1 MRASAAPLRK
11 ALRGSLATRYQ
22 SNRILPVPRGTI
34 AKPVMSLAPGT
45 HLGPYEIL
53 AIIGSGGMGDVYRA
67 RDTRLDRTV
76 AIKVV
81 RGEFTE
87 RFEREA
93 RAISALNHPQICTLY
108 DIGKEGDVRYL
119 VMEYLEG
126 GSLAERLRKGAL
138 RVDQAVRIASEMA
151 SALEAAHRKG
161 IAHRDL
167 KPGNVMLTRSGVK
180 LLDFGLAK
188 MPSRAERSEGDA
200 TMSMTSPITDR
211 HTILGTPQYMAPEQ
225 IEGAETDHRADIF
238 SFGCVLYEMISGK
251 PPFEGKSV
259 TSVMAAILER
269 PAPGLP
275 ADVAQFDWLIQHCL
289 EKDPEARFQ
298 NIHDV
303 RLGLERMPVQ
313 TAASQAQVRRANRL
327 PWLVTG
333 LALLAAA
340 GIVAWKTSR
349 AQRAPLPSLVRITN
363 DAGVTTG
370 PDISADGKLLVY
382 ASDRDGQN
390 NFDLYVQQLPGGT
403 PVRITN
409 TEDDETEPAFS
420 PDGTSIAF
428 YSSKGEGGIY
438 IMPALG
444 GEPRLLARGGHMP
457 RYSPDGAWIAY
468 WTGTLTSGDPFVA
481 GAAKAFVI
489 PSAGGT
495 ARPIHPEFSVV
506 RAPIWS
512 PDGQRLLFQGVAAGE
527 GPLAAR
533 LDYWSAPV
541 EGGSAERTG
550 LIDQFL
556 KLSGGEVHRWT
567 REGVITGAGVVQNL
581 YRVPVDGSGKV
592 SGRSIQLTNGTES
605 VRFAAVSQTGRL
617 VFASGSVRVNV
628 WGVPIDAL
636 SGKVTGAPYRITDDV
651 ARVYGFFLSPDARNL
666 VYASDRNGAMQ
677 IWMKDLI
684 SGKQKVV
691 ITGPG
696 NVNGP
701 VFLRSGRIG
710 FVRGGG
716 AGKAPGGYIFDA
728 ATGESREL
736 SHAGYLL
743 GADSKEE
750 FGTLR
755 TVGGNLATVDV
766 VELSSGRNVPLIR
779 APHWNL
785 YQARFS
791 PDDRW
796 IAFLA
801 NTSPVTGRIYAARF
815 HGMQQIPEA
824 EWLPIT
830 SERARV
836 DKPRFS
842 PDGKLIYFTRDGEG
856 SRSIQ
861 AIRFDGETGRPV
873 GDPFLVFDFR
883 GPRLSMVPVNLSPMD
898 LAIGRDKLVTLVAE
912 STSNIWMAESNT
924 GTPAASK

>member
-1 MRASAAPLRK
+1 
-11 ALRGSLATRYQ
+11 
-22 SNRILPVPRGTI
+22 
-34 AKPVMSLAPGT
+34 MSLAPGT

-93 RAISALNHPQICTLY
+93 KAISALNHPQICTLY
-108 DIGKEGDVRYL
+108 DIGKEGDIRYL

-138 RVDQAVRIASEMA
+138 QVDQAVRIASEMA

-188 MPSRAERSEGDA
+188 MPDRAAPSDHGA
-200 TMSMTSPITDR
+200 TMTMTSPITDR
-211 HTILGTPQYMAPEQ
+211 NTIMGTPQYMAPEQ

-238 SFGCVLYEMISGK
+238 SFGCVLYEMILGK
-251 PPFEGKSV
+251 PPFEGKSA
-259 TSVMAAILER
+259 TGVMAAILER
-269 PAPGLP
+269 PAPTLP
-275 ADVAQFDWLIQHCL
+275 ADVAQFDWLIGHCL

-303 RLGLERMPVQ
+303 RLGLERIPVQ
-313 TAASQAQVRRANRL
+313 TAAPQTGVGPQKWL
-327 PWLVTG
+327 PWLVAG

-340 GIVAWKTSR
+340 GVMAWKMRTP
-349 AQRAPLPSLVRITN
+349 QTAPLPALVRITN
-363 DAGVTTG
+363 DAGVTTW
-370 PDISADGKLLVY
+370 PDISLDGKLVVY

-390 NFDLYVQQLPGGT
+390 NFDLYVQQIPGGT

-428 YSSKGEGGIY
+428 CSSKGEGGIY

-444 GEPRLLARGGHMP
+444 GEPRLLARRGHMP

-468 WTGTLTSGDPFVA
+468 WTGSLTSGDPFA
-481 GAAKAFVI
+481 PGAAKAFVI

-495 ARPIHPEFSVV
+495 ARPIHPELSVV
-506 RAPIWS
+506 RSPEWS
-512 PDGQRLLFQGVAAGE
+512 PDGHRLLFQGVAAGE
-527 GPLAAR
+527 GPLVAR
-533 LDYWSAPV
+533 LDYWSAPL
-541 EGGSAERTG
+541 ESGGAERTG

-556 KLSGGEVHRWT
+556 KLSDSLGDVHRWT
-567 REGVITGAGVVQNL
+567 RNGIIAGMTKNL

-592 SGRSIQLTNGTES
+592 TGRPIQLTNGTEGA
-605 VRFAAVSQTGRL
+605 RFASASQSGRL
-617 VFASGSVRVNV
+617 VFASGSESVNV
-628 WGVPIDAL
+628 WGVPVNGL
-636 SGKVTGAPYRITDDV
+636 SGKVTGAPYRITDDL
-651 ARVYGFFLSPDARNL
+651 ARIYGSVLSPDGRNL
-666 VYASDRNGAMQ
+666 LYASDRNGALQ
-677 IWMKDLI
+677 IWMKDLVT
-684 SGKQKVV
+684 GKQRAV

-696 NVNGP
+696 NLSAP
-701 VFLRSGRIG
+701 VLLHSGRIG
-710 FVRGGG
+710 FIRGG
-716 AGKAPGGYIFDA
+716 AAQKAPSGYVFDP
-728 ATGESREL
+728 ATGESHEV
-736 SHAGYLL
+736 SQAGYLL
-743 GADSKEE
+743 DADSGEE
-750 FGTLR
+750 FGMLR
-755 TVGGNLATVDV
+755 PVGGNKATVDV
-766 VELSSGRNVPLIR
+766 LDLRTGRNVPLMR

-801 NTSPVTGRIYAARF
+801 STGPVTSRIYVARF
-815 HGMQQIPEA
+815 HGMQQIPET

-830 SERARV
+830 SESGRV

-842 PDGKLIYFTRDGEG
+842 PDGKLIYFMRDGEG

-861 AIRFDGETGRPV
+861 AVRFDGETGRPV
-873 GDPFLVFDFR
+873 GDPFLVFDLR
-883 GPRLSMVPVNLSPMD
+883 GPRLSMVPVNLGPMD

-912 STSNIWMAESNT
+912 SISNIWMAEPKT
-924 GTPAASK
+924 DTPSASK

>member
-1 MRASAAPLRK
+1 
-11 ALRGSLATRYQ
+11 
-22 SNRILPVPRGTI
+22 
-34 AKPVMSLAPGT
+34 MSVAPGT
-45 HLGPYEIL
+45 HFGPYEIL
-53 AIIGSGGMGDVYRA
+53 AILGSGGMGDVYRA
-67 RDTRLDRTV
+67 RDTRLERTV

-87 RFEREA
+87 RFEHEA
-93 RAISALNHPQICTLY
+93 KAISALNHPQICTLY

-126 GSLAERLRKGAL
+126 GSLAERLHKGAL
-138 RVDQAVRIASEMA
+138 PVEQAVRIASEMA

-167 KPGNVMLTRSGVK
+167 KPGNVMLTKSGVK

-188 MPSRAERSEGDA
+188 MPARADGSDHEATMS
-200 TMSMTSPITDR
+200 TMSMTSAITERITDR

-251 PPFEGKSV
+251 PPFDGKSV
-259 TSVMAAILER
+259 TSVVVAILER
-269 PAPGLP
+269 PAPPLP
-275 ADVAQFDWLIQHCL
+275 ADLAQFDWLIQHCL

-298 NIHDV
+298 SIHDV

-313 TAASQAQVRRANRL
+313 TAAPQAQVQRANRV

-340 GIVAWKTSR
+340 GVVAWNMKGPQT
-349 AQRAPLPSLVRITN
+349 APLPSLVRITN

-370 PDISADGKLLVY
+370 PDISTDGKLLVY
-382 ASDRDGQN
+382 ASDRDGQS
-390 NFDLYVQQLPGGT
+390 NFDLYVQQIPGGT

-420 PDGTSIAF
+420 PDGTSVAF
-428 YSSKGEGGIY
+428 HWSKGEGGIY

-444 GEPRLLARGGHMP
+444 GEPRLLVRGGHMP
-457 RYSPDGAWIAY
+457 RYSPDGATIAY
-468 WTGTLTSGDPFVA
+468 WTGTLTSGDPFMA

-495 ARPIHPEFSVV
+495 PRPIHPEFSVV
-506 RAPIWS
+506 RALMWS

-541 EGGSAERTG
+541 EGGSADRTG
-550 LIDQFL
+550 LVDQL
-556 KLSGGEVHRWT
+556 TKLSGGEVHRWT
-567 REGVITGAGVVQNL
+567 REGVIAGAGPVQNF
-581 YRVPVDGSGKV
+581 YRVPVDGAGKV
-592 SGRSIQLTNGTES
+592 SGRPIQLTNGTAG
-605 VRFAAVSQTGRL
+605 VRLAAVSQSGRL
-617 VFASGSVRVNV
+617 VFASGSERVNV

-636 SGKVTGAPYRITDDV
+636 SGKVTGAPYRVTDDV
-651 ARVYGFFLSPDARNL
+651 ARIFGFFLSADARNL
-666 VYASDRNGAMQ
+666 VYASDRNGALQ

-691 ITGPG
+691 VTGSGNIT
-696 NVNGP
+696 GP

-710 FVRGGG
+710 FIRGGS
-716 AGKAPGGYIFDA
+716 AGKGPSGYIFDA
-728 ATGESREL
+728 ATGESHEL
-736 SHAGYLL
+736 SPAGYLL

-766 VELSSGRNVPLIR
+766 VELRTGRNVPLIR
-779 APHWNL
+779 SANWNL

-796 IAFLA
+796 ITFLA
-801 NTSPVTGRIYAARF
+801 NTSPITGRIYVAPFR
-815 HGMQQIPEA
+815 GMQQIPET

-830 SERARV
+830 SESAKV

-873 GDPFLVFDFR
+873 GDPFLVFNFQ
-883 GPRLSMVPVNLSPMD
+883 GPRLSMVPVNLSPLD
-898 LAIGRDKLVTLVAE
+898 LAIGRDKLLTLVAE
-912 STSNIWMAESNT
+912 STSNIWMAEGNT
-924 GTPAASK
+924 AAPSRSK